1 MNKIKIEVYYIER
14 LFERLIERL
23 KKDGFDTLS
32 FDNEL
37 YWNIPLKSID
47 IITEEPDLTIG
58 SLEDDIHFLKSLI
71 DEDYDTQYLEL
82 ERLAAVLKNF
92 SKKVSSFDEEA

>member
-1 MNKIKIEVYYIER
+1 MNKIKIEVQYIER

-37 YWNIPLKSID
+37 YWKIPIKSID
-47 IITEEPDLTIG
+47 IITQEPDLTIG

-82 ERLAAVLKNF
+82 ERLAAVLKIF
-92 SKKVSSFDEEA
+92 GKKASSFEEES